1 MSNGTVII
9 ESGELRQFAS
19 QLDHFNST
27 LASQLSALNSQFQ
40 RLGDTWKDPAYARF
54 GEEFQELVS
63 NLQRFEN
70 ASEAVI
76 PQLMSLAERVDDV
89 HRR

>member
-1 MSNGTVII
+1 MSNGSVII
-9 ESGELRQFAS
+9 ESGELRQFAG

-27 LASQLSALNSQFQ
+27 LVSQMSALNSQFQ

-54 GEEFQELVS
+54 GEEFQQLLS

-70 ASEAVI
+70 ATEEVI
-76 PQLMSLAERVDDV
+76 PQLLSLAERVDAV
-89 HRR
+89 HGR